1 MEKQTTIKDIALALQ
16 ISTSTVS
23 RALRNASDVK
33 PETKSAVL
41 ALAEELNYQPNQ
53 LALSLL
59 KKQTHTIGVIVPNL
73 DYVLATMV
81 KGIDEVALEAGYT
94 VMVCQSNE
102 SYGRELL
109 NVSRLNASLVDGF
122 IISVSSE
129 TKMITNEIK
138 APKIILDNEDGGY
151 QATQHLIE
159 QGYTRIAI
167 LAGQKNLGIS
177 NQRMDG
183 YIKALKANKIR
194 VDNDLIIHCDF
205 NQDYAY
211 LATKELL
218 NMRKRPDAI
227 FTISDRM
234 AVGAMLAIKEKGLQM
249 PNDIGLVGFN
259 NEPVTAL
266 VTPTISSIE
275 QPAFEMAIIKVAT
288 AKDLQQANEKAKAGD
303 TIILQNGSWNDIVIK
318 LTCTGTEQ
326 QPILFKAAT
335 AGKVKITGKS
345 SLKIGGSFIVV
356 DDGFKFENNKVSNF
370 MKQKLPNGFIKEL
383 PQECVIRRE
392 ALSEIDA
399 LDSNKIIKEF
409 KEKITRKLD
418 IDTNEFELINSTDIL
433 YKRIVE
439 EKDKYGVPWQEE
451 KKPVFKPI
459 TIQCTNTQ
467 QLLKAINDSINLS
480 KKINIILSGNS
491 YEITEPIKIYN
502 QAMHL

>member
-1 MEKQTTIKDIALALQ
+1 MEKQATIKDIAQALQ

-41 ALAEELNYQPNQ
+41 ALAQELNYEPNQ

-129 TKMITNEIK
+129 TKMFDHLKKLQSNKKAIVMFDRITSELS
-138 APKIILDNEDGGY
+138 APKVILDNEDGGF
-151 QATQHLIE
+151 QATQHLID
-159 QGYTRIAI
+159 QGYSRIAI
-167 LAGQKNLGIS
+167 LAGQDTLGIS

-183 YIKALKANKIR
+183 YLKALKNNKIK
-194 VDNDLIIHCDF
+194 VDKDLIIHCDF

-234 AVGAMLAIKEKGLQM
+234 AIGAMLAIKEKGLKM
-249 PNDIGLVGFN
+249 PQDIGLVGFN

-266 VTPTISSIE
+266 TTPQISSVE
-275 QPAFEMAIIKVAT
+275 QPAFEM
-288 AKDLQQANEKAKAGD
+288 
-303 TIILQNGSWNDIVIK
+303 
-318 LTCTGTEQ
+318 
-326 QPILFKAAT
+326 
-335 AGKVKITGKS
+335 GKVTSKMFIELLHNDADMSTREIVLKPKLVVRES
-345 SLKIGGSFIVV
+345 S
-356 DDGFKFENNKVSNF
+356 
-370 MKQKLPNGFIKEL
+370 Q
-383 PQECVIRRE
+383 R
-392 ALSEIDA
+392 
-399 LDSNKIIKEF
+399 
-409 KEKITRKLD
+409 
-418 IDTNEFELINSTDIL
+418 
-433 YKRIVE
+433 
-439 EKDKYGVPWQEE
+439 
-451 KKPVFKPI
+451 
-459 TIQCTNTQ
+459 
-467 QLLKAINDSINLS
+467 LLTS
-480 KKINIILSGNS
+480 KK
-491 YEITEPIKIYN
+491 
-502 QAMHL
+502 